1 MDKTLEKRIFDLDQA
16 IKDIATINSIVKEQ
30 ETMSNANA
38 YMSLAVY
45 RNLCKIQGYF
55 EITDSDSCGNITKER
70 VDEVIKKYEAKF
82 ASLIKQA
89 LNNPILETG

>member
-1 MDKTLEKRIFDLDQA
+1 MDKILEKRILDLDQV
-16 IKDIATINSIVKEQ
+16 IKDIAAINSIVNEQ
-30 ETMSNANA
+30 KTMSTANA
-38 YMSLAVY
+38 YMGLAVY

-55 EITDSDSCGNITKER
+55 EISDSDSCMSITKEK
-70 VDEVIKKYEAKF
+70 VDEVIKEYEDKF